1 MHRIQRRNP
10 VPWNLLAYCPQQWD
24 DHRALDHRR
33 RRQYCDF
40 CGAPPRLPRLQ
51 SKLVSIRPMF
61 GVSVAYLR
69 RRLPETPRGQLVQNE
84 RRRVSLQVDYGN
96 EDVTDMAESK
106 RESLGSYASCLVLNA
121 SQNNNRS
128 IEVSLEQNKMGP
140 PPVLPVRDDQFFCGR
155 ESFFH
160 GLPAEHL

>member
-1 MHRIQRRNP
+1 M
-10 VPWNLLAYCPQQWD
+10 
-24 DHRALDHRR
+24 
-33 RRQYCDF
+33 
-40 CGAPPRLPRLQ
+40 
-51 SKLVSIRPMF
+51 
-61 GVSVAYLR
+61 
-69 RRLPETPRGQLVQNE
+69 QNE

-140 PPVLPVRDDQFFCGR
+140 PYYTFGITLLLLVCTPPV
-155 ESFFH
+155 
-160 GLPAEHL
+160 